1 MLFLSSCYKKYFQI
15 KINIYL
21 KHERNIEGGFHP
33 LKEFSEKK
41 NFFFTYT
48 PLYFIHRETFIKIR
62 IFGLSEFPC
71 KIMYE
76 DFYNW

>member
-1 MLFLSSCYKKYFQI
+1 MLSLSSCYKKYFQI

-41 NFFFTYT
+41 KFSSHIFHYT
-48 PLYFIHRETFIKIR
+48 LYTGK
-62 IFGLSEFPC
+62 LLLKSEFSG
-71 KIMYE
+71 
-76 DFYNW
+76 